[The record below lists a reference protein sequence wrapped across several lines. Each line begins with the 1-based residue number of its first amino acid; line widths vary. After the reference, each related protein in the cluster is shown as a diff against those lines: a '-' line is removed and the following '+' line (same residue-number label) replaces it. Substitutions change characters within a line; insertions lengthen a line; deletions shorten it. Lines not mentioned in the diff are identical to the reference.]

1 LRFQPVYGPAALRPS
16 IGARDANPET
26 PTMLVSYQPQNGGL
40 KGTVVGDG
48 DEVPPAAVWLDLFEP
63 TTEERQKVGRLL
75 GAELPTRADMEEIE
89 ISSRLY
95 QEAGSTF
102 MTALVLANSETDHP
116 TADVITFVL
125 SHDKLITIRFVDP
138 QPFQTFAGRCQRGT
152 VQARRPETLL
162 LGLIDVIVD
171 RLADILERVG
181 TEIESVSKEIF
192 DPEATGILETR
203 AFQSVLRRLGRKND
217 LTGKMRESLLTIS
230 RLLSFLTQQVEERAD
245 KEARSHIRTIVRDIQ
260 SLQDHSSYLSGKLSY
275 LLDATLGLIN
285 IDQNNIIKI
294 MSVAAMV
301 FLPPTLIA
309 SIEGMNFKFMPE
321 LSWWWGY
328 PISIALMVLSA
339 VVPYLWFKR
348 RGWL

>member
-1 LRFQPVYGPAALRPS
+1 MQ
-16 IGARDANPET
+16 
-26 PTMLVSYQPQNGGL
+26 
-40 KGTVVGDG
+40 
-48 DEVPPAAVWLDLFEP
+48 
-63 TTEERQKVGRLL
+63 
-75 GAELPTRADMEEIE
+75 EIE

-95 QEAGSTF
+95 QEAGATF

-138 QPFQTFAGRCQRGT
+138 QPFRTFASRCQRGT

-181 TEIESVSKEIF
+181 MEIESVSKEIF
-192 DPEATGILETR
+192 DPDATGTLETR
-203 AFQSVLRRLGRKND
+203 NFQVVLRRLGKKND

-230 RLLSFLTQQVEERAD
+230 RLLSFLTQQVEGRAD

-309 SIEGMNFKFMPE
+309 SVYGMNFKFMPE
-321 LSWWWGY
+321 LDWWWGY
-328 PISIALMVLSA
+328 PISIGLMVVSA
-339 VVPYLWFKR
+339 VVPYFWFKR